1 MNKSHGKSQSVDF
14 SPLTTHTKNQI
25 MEAFYP
31 NFHKETKDLYPE
43 KNDLQMKE
51 TQSSDQNLN
60 KKPDFKLKVEQ
71 KAPPIFIHTETKGSF
86 RNNIDYSSEKKN

>member
-1 MNKSHGKSQSVDF
+1 
-14 SPLTTHTKNQI
+14 
-25 MEAFYP
+25 
-31 NFHKETKDLYPE
+31 
-43 KNDLQMKE
+43 MKE